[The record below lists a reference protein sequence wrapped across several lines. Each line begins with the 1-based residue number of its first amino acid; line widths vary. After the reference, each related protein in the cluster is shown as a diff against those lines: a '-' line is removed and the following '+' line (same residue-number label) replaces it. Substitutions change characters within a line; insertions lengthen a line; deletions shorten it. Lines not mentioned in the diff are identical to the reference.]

1 MANTNIVPYSDSLHR
16 VQVIALWEKVFGYQS
31 AHNQPALA
39 IDKKLAVKDGLFFV
53 AATGDTVVGTIMA
66 GYDGHRGWIYS
77 VAVSPA
83 HQRQGIGT
91 LLMTAAETALRNLGC
106 LKINLQVMPNNE
118 KVTAFYQSLG
128 YDVEERISMGK
139 KVEEN
144 IPSA

>member
-16 VQVIALWEKVFGYQS
+16 AQVIALWEQVFGYQS

-77 VAVSPA
+77 VAVSPD

-91 LLMTAAETALRNLGC
+91 LLMTAAETALQDLGC

-144 IPSA
+144 IPTV

>member
-1 MANTNIVPYSDSLHR
+1 MEKPSILLYSDSLHR
-16 VQVIALWEKVFGYQS
+16 AQVIALWEKVFGYQS

-139 KVEEN
+139 KVAEN